1 MLYNK
6 IILLYNDED
15 FRKQRLIKL
24 IDDFNDTVTINM
36 HNMINKLEDNKGTL
50 KVHWIKEPLILFKF
64 TIEDIW
70 SKLLYEDNVIHII
83 ESTNEG
89 DCKCCNNP
97 PQKEDEEIKDY
108 FKYLNL
114 TNINEQ

>member
-1 MLYNK
+1 MLYK
-6 IILLYNDED
+6 KVILSYNDEE

-24 IDDFNDTVTINM
+24 IDEFNETTTINM
-36 HNMINKLEDNKGTL
+36 HNMIIKLEDNKGLL

-64 TIEDIW
+64 AIEDIW

-83 ESTNEG
+83 EPTDDG

-108 FKYLNL
+108 FKYIH
-114 TNINEQ
+114 NINI